1 MGIKTSITSFYYTLK
16 DTIQTCSEIELT
28 LSFIIVLFV
37 LYSIRN
43 SMSVLSEK
51 FTTEGME
58 NSNGDTQNGLTKDTG
73 KKTLS
78 MKYMKEK
85 YKVLKGLDIH
95 DPFYVSIYD
104 SIFSEPSRIE
114 KDITTVL
121 SETKHNSKSSLL
133 DIGSGT
139 GLHVR
144 TLHETF
150 KNIRGLDKS
159 EEMVKYS
166 KKRFPYI
173 EFVVG
178 DAMDNTRF
186 QPSSFT
192 HITMFYFTFYLFH
205 DTYGILHNVY
215 SWLKPGG
222 YLVVHL
228 VNRKMFDPILSL
240 ANPIQ
245 FVSPQKY
252 AKKRITTSEI
262 KFNDFKYKSDFILDD
277 VQNTAIFEETLKHD
291 KTGNIRKHIHTSTA
305 PRLKIVIDT
314 AEKVGFKVLK
324 KISMTDIQYEYQYL
338 YVLQK

>member
-1 MGIKTSITSFYYTLK
+1 MGGIKTSISSFYYTLK
-16 DTIQTCSEIELT
+16 ETFHSCSNIELA
-28 LSFIIVLFV
+28 LSFIVILFV
-37 LYSIRN
+37 LYSVQRTIS
-43 SMSVLSEK
+43 SMSEK
-51 FTTEGME
+51 ITTEGME
-58 NSNGDTQNGLTKDTG
+58 NGNDANHKGTEKDS

-78 MKYMKEK
+78 MKYMQEK
-85 YKVLKGLDIH
+85 YKVLKGSDIH

-114 KDITTVL
+114 KDVNTVL
-121 SETKHNSKSSLL
+121 DHTKHNTSSSLL

-159 EEMVKYS
+159 DEMIKYS

-173 EFVVG
+173 DFKVG
-178 DAMDNTRF
+178 DAMDNTLF
-186 QPSSFT
+186 QPSSFS
-192 HITMFYFTFYLFH
+192 HITMFYFTFYIFH

-252 AKKRITTSEI
+252 AEKRITTSEI
-262 KFNDFKYKSDFILDD
+262 KFNDFKYKSDFVLDD

-291 KTGNIRKHIHTSTA
+291 KTGNVRKHIHTSTA
-305 PRLKIVIDT
+305 PKLKIVIDT
-314 AEKVGFKVLK
+314 AEKVGFKVVK
-324 KISMTDIQYEYQYL
+324 KIDMTDIQYEYQYL

>member
-1 MGIKTSITSFYYTLK
+1 MGGIKTSISSFYYTLK
-16 DTIQTCSEIELT
+16 DTIQSCSNIEIA
-28 LSFIIVLFV
+28 LSFMIILFV
-37 LYSIRN
+37 LYSIRKA
-43 SMSVLSEK
+43 MSSISEK
-51 FTTEGME
+51 FTIEGME
-58 NSNGDTQNGLTKDTG
+58 NGKDQENNTK
-73 KKTLS
+73 KKSLS
-78 MKYMKEK
+78 MKYMQEK
-85 YKVLKGLDIH
+85 YKVLKNSDIY

-114 KDITTVL
+114 KDVKTVL
-121 SETKHNSKSSLL
+121 DKTKYDSNSSLL

-159 EEMVKYS
+159 EEMVKFS

-173 EFVVG
+173 EFKVG
-178 DAMDNTRF
+178 DAMDNTLF
-186 QPSSFT
+186 QPSSFS
-192 HITMFYFTFYLFH
+192 HITMFYFTFYIFH

-228 VNRKMFDPILSL
+228 VNRKLFDPILSL

-252 AKKRITTSEI
+252 AEKRITTSEI
-262 KFNDFKYKSDFILDD
+262 KFNDFKYKSDFVLDD

-291 KTGNIRKHIHTSTA
+291 KTGNVRKHIHTSTA
-305 PRLKIVIDT
+305 PKLKIVIDT
-314 AEKVGFKVLK
+314 AEKVGFKVVNK
-324 KISMTDIQYEYQYL
+324 VDMTDIQYEYQYL